1 MATETIWQLYPMP
14 AQEVD
19 LTGLYLRH
27 DLRQIAAGRER
38 PFVYTNYV
46 TSIDGRIAVPRPGG
60 GGMMVP
66 KATANDRDWRLF
78 QELAVQADVIISS
91 GRYLRDYAEG
101 KAQEILRI
109 YDEPRF
115 ADLGQWRA
123 RRGLPAYPD
132 LAIVS
137 GSLDFSIP
145 PFLTQS
151 GRKVVVITHGAA
163 DASRRRRLERETEH
177 VIVAGE
183 DDVSG
188 RQAIDALGGYGY
200 RTIYMAT
207 GPQVH
212 HLLLV
217 DNMIDRLYTTVVH
230 RLLGGRPFSSL
241 VEGDLLSPPVDMH
254 LNAVY
259 FDPHAFE
266 RIDHAT
272 DRVGQQF
279 ICYER

>member
-1 MATETIWQLYPMP
+1 MVTETIWQLYPMP

-27 DLRQIAAGRER
+27 DLRRIGEERAR

-46 TSIDGRIAVPRPGG
+46 TSIDGRIAIPRPEGK
-60 GGMMVP
+60 GMMVP
-66 KATANDRDWRLF
+66 KATSNDRDWRLF

-115 ADLGQWRA
+115 EDLQHWRTE
-123 RRGLPAYPD
+123 RGLSAYPD
-132 LAIVS
+132 LAVVS
-137 GSLDFSIP
+137 GSLDFPIP

-163 DASRRRRLERETEH
+163 DESRKRRLEDEAGR
-177 VIVAGE
+177 VIVAGAQ
-183 DDVSG
+183 DVSG
-188 RQAIDALGGYGY
+188 RQAIDALGELGY

-207 GPQVH
+207 GPRVH
-212 HLLLV
+212 HLLLA
-217 DNMIDRLYTTVVH
+217 DGMIDRLYVTVAH
-230 RLLGGRPFSSL
+230 RLLGGQPFSSL
-241 VEGDLLSPPVDMH
+241 VEGDLLSPAVDMR
-254 LNAVY
+254 LNAIY
-259 FDPHAFE
+259 FDPHAL
-266 RIDHAT
+266 DGL
-272 DRVGQQF
+272 GQQF
-279 ICYER
+279 VCYER